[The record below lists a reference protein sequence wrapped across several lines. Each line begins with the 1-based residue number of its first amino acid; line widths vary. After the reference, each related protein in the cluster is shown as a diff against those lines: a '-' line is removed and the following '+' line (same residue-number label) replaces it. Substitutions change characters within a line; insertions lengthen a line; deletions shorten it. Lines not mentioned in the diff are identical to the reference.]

1 MSLVASELERC
12 GLPTVAI
19 RFKRKA
25 AESLPPRALLAQFRH
40 GFPDDPANDPGRLL
54 SMMETA
60 VSLLEDADDGPALR
74 EYGHLDADDREGR

>member
-1 MSLVASELERC
+1 VSLVATELERH

-40 GFPDDPANDPGRLL
+40 GFPNDPANDPGRLR
-54 SMMETA
+54 SMMEAA
-60 VSLLEDADDGPALR
+60 VSLFEEAGSQPILRAYGPA
-74 EYGHLDADDREGR
+74 GA